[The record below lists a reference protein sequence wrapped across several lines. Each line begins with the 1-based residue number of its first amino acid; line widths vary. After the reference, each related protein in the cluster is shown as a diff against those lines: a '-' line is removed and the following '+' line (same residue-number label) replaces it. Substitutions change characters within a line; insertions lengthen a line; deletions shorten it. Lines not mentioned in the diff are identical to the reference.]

1 MDKFLGKCKLSKEK
15 KVFFSSPCGIQ
26 DLKSLIRDESM
37 PAALGVQ
44 TLNRWTTREVSPRV
58 ENLNRLITR
67 EEIESVNKNLPKK
80 KSQDHMTSVV
90 GSIKYLKKN

>member
-1 MDKFLGKCKLSKEK
+1 
-15 KVFFSSPCGIQ
+15 
-26 DLKSLIRDESM
+26 M

-44 TLNRWTTREVSPRV
+44 SLNHWTTREVPRV

-67 EEIESVNKNLPKK
+67 EEIGSVNKNLPKK

-90 GSIKYLKKN
+90 GSMLGAGAWG